1 MEACIANLRVVIS
14 AVSLSEGGALTV
26 LQECLSAAVAVLPV
40 EWEIIA
46 LVHDTNLI
54 NEPRVRLISIT
65 SAKKA
70 WLYRLYWEW
79 LGFMKISRELKP
91 TLWLSLHDITPRVL
105 AKRQVVYCHNPSPFY
120 SLSLRE
126 ALIEPKFL
134 LFNWLYKYFYQ
145 VNIHRNYTVVVQ
157 QEWLR
162 SEFYKLYGHSN
173 IIVAHPSQQKLPK
186 QISAECYSSK
196 TIFLYPALP
205 RVFKNFE
212 VLCRAVEMLPDQLQ
226 SKIEIRLTIDGN
238 ENRYTRKLKQS
249 FVNVNALKFIGR
261 QNREEMA
268 LQYLQCD
275 VVLFPSKLE
284 TWGLPIS
291 EAAALGKALL
301 VADLPY
307 SHETVGTYANV
318 SFLPPDDVA
327 RWADAIKGVAL
338 KTWVH
343 QGNFDVEIEDPYA
356 DGWPKLWSMLT
367 GGL

>member
-1 MEACIANLRVVIS
+1 
-14 AVSLSEGGALTV
+14 
-26 LQECLSAAVAVLPV
+26 
-40 EWEIIA
+40 
-46 LVHDTNLI
+46 
-54 NEPRVRLISIT
+54 
-65 SAKKA
+65 
-70 WLYRLYWEW
+70 
-79 LGFMKISRELKP
+79 
-91 TLWLSLHDITPRVL
+91 
-105 AKRQVVYCHNPSPFY
+105 
-120 SLSLRE
+120 
-126 ALIEPKFL
+126 
-134 LFNWLYKYFYQ
+134 
-145 VNIHRNYTVVVQ
+145 
-157 QEWLR
+157 
-162 SEFYKLYGHSN
+162 
-173 IIVAHPSQQKLPK
+173 
-186 QISAECYSSK
+186 
-196 TIFLYPALP
+196 
-205 RVFKNFE
+205 
-212 VLCRAVEMLPDQLQ
+212 VEMLPDQLQ

-275 VVLFPSKLE
+275 AVLFPSKLE

-291 EAAALGKALL
+291 EAAALGKSLL